1 MENLKLSHGSLFL
14 LPSDTTYLSGL
25 ASQTWGLLTSAHF
38 CSLHSSI
45 NPSLLLG
52 YLLSLRHVTSCCH
65 PHFLTLFC
73 SAWKVRFNPSPLSEL
88 GPPSVIPSIPTSGPH
103 SGLGARTTS
112 PVPPDCP
119 AQAWHRAGLGKW
131 VSRSWGHLFRVWS
144 TFQNLTCGFVNLF
157 EASVKPSKWC

>member
-45 NPSLLLG
+45 NPALLLG

-88 GPPSVIPSIPTSGPH
+88 GPPSVIPSQPLGHTAGSGQGPQ
-103 SGLGARTTS
+103 
-112 PVPPDCP
+112 VPYLLTV
-119 AQAWHRAGLGKW
+119 QAWHRAGLGKW

-144 TFQNLTCGFVNLF
+144 TLPELNLWLC
-157 EASVKPSKWC
+157 